1 MIYIFEMSQQVKSKK
16 RSWSGK
22 KEQQRKQ
29 KARANMSPNTKAA
42 QNRKR
47 RVQWLMRRRK
57 ISREAAEFIVANK
70 SKK

>member
-1 MIYIFEMSQQVKSKK
+1 
-16 RSWSGK
+16 
-22 KEQQRKQ
+22 
-29 KARANMSPNTKAA
+29 MSPNTKAA

-70 SKK
+70 SK